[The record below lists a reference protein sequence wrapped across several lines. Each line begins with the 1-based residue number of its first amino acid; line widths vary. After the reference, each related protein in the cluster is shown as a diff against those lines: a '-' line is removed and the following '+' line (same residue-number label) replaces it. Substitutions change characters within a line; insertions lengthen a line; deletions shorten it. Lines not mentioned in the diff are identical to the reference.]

1 MTVEEINK
9 LLGAIANVTKASE
22 EALEQ
27 KHDIIS
33 DMSRAVKA
41 KRLKD
46 IPWTFMPGVGECS
59 WCGGWSG
66 ERPVVVLFME
76 KDKSYVRL
84 CKSHYGGL
92 IEELGKYATLL
103 ELTDDV
109 EDYDV
114 HDKMAVSEYDSR

>member
-33 DMSRAVKA
+33 DMSRAVRRD
-41 KRLKD
+41 RLKD

-59 WCGGWSG
+59 WCGRWSG
-66 ERPVVVLFME
+66 ERPVVVLFMD
-76 KDKSYVRL
+76 KDNSYVKL
-84 CKSHYGGL
+84 CKEHYGRL
-92 IEELGKYATLL
+92 VEELGKYATLL
-103 ELTDDV
+103 ELTDDA
-109 EDYDV
+109 EDIRAY
-114 HDKMAVSEYDSR
+114 DKMADREL